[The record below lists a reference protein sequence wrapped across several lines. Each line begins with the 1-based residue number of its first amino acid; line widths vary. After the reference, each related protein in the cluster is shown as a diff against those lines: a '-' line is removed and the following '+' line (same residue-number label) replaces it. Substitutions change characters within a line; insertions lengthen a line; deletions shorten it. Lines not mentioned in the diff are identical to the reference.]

1 MSALP
6 QSPPDQPGRQITIV
20 RPLRAMVI
28 ISWGI
33 ILAVSAPLVWMGAAI
48 LFQGNLS
55 GLIIPASG
63 LLFAAWIYN
72 SVAGAYL
79 WVDAESVGVSR
90 PWQSASCLKSELDYL
105 LVDNP
110 GFRRGRPRCSFV
122 RKDGRVAFRIP
133 AKPYGR
139 AQLASMADYLNVPLT
154 GSESDW

>member
-1 MSALP
+1 
-6 QSPPDQPGRQITIV
+6 
-20 RPLRAMVI
+20 MVV

-33 ILAVSAPLVWMGAAI
+33 ILAAGGPLGWMSATI
-48 LFQGNLS
+48 LLQGNLS
-55 GLIIPASG
+55 GLIIAATG

-90 PWQSASCLKSELDYL
+90 PWRSASCLKNELDYL
-105 LVDNP
+105 SVDNP
-110 GFRRGRPRCSFV
+110 GIRRGRPRCSFV
-122 RKDGRVAFRIP
+122 RKDGRAAFRIP

-139 AQLASMADYLNVPLT
+139 AQLESMADYLKVPLT

>member
-1 MSALP
+1 MV
-6 QSPPDQPGRQITIV
+6 V
-20 RPLRAMVI
+20 RPLRAMVV

-33 ILAVSAPLVWMGAAI
+33 ILAVGGSLGWMSASI
-48 LFQGNLS
+48 LLQGNLS
-55 GLIIPASG
+55 GLIIAASG

-72 SVAGAYL
+72 SVPGAYL

-90 PWQSASCLKSELDYL
+90 PWRSANCLKSELDYL

-110 GFRRGRPRCSFV
+110 GIRRGRPRCSFV

-139 AQLASMADYLNVPLT
+139 AQLASMADYLRVPLT